1 MDYININREL
11 WNQRT
16 EIHFNS
22 DFYNV
27 TEFLN
32 GKSSLNPV
40 EIELLGDVTNKS
52 ILHLQCHFGLD
63 SISLSK
69 IGAHVT
75 GVDFSNKAIIKA
87 KSLAKTLGTNTQFVE
102 SDIYNV
108 PNILNQQFDIVF
120 TSYGTVG
127 WLPNM
132 SKWANVIHHFL
143 KPGGTFIMVE
153 FHPVVWMF
161 SNDFK
166 HIEFNYMD
174 FNPIIEEEEGT
185 YADKKAPLKT
195 KSVSWNH
202 GLATVIDA
210 LIKSGLTIT
219 QFNEYNYSPYNCFE
233 NTLEVEKGKFQIKGL
248 ENKIPMLYALTAVK
262 RTQ

>member
-27 TEFLN
+27 NEFLK

-75 GVDFSNKAIIKA
+75 GVDFSNKAIAKA
-87 KSLAKTLGTNTQFVE
+87 KSLAITLGTNTQFIE
-102 SDIYNV
+102 SDIYNL
-108 PNILNQQFDIVF
+108 PNILNQQFDIVY

-132 SKWANVIHHFL
+132 PKWANVIQHFL

-202 GLATVIDA
+202 GLSTVIDA

-248 ENKIPMLYALTAVK
+248 ENKIPMLYAIIAAKDNV
-262 RTQ
+262 